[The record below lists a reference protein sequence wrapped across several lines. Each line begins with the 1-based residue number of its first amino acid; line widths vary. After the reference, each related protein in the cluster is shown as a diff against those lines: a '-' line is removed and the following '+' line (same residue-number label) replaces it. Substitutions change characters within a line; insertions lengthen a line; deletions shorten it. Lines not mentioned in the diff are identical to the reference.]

1 MAPEKSGTGRD
12 HIAGLVD
19 AARARDHIVDL
30 EDVAADDLDQDREI
44 KEEEGGALDHI
55 VDRDTVLGGEDTV
68 RKTAGDQTALDG
80 KVRQL
85 GRLLGREYH
94 HLCLWGILLAG
105 PS

>member
-1 MAPEKSGTGRD
+1 MAPEKSGTDR

-19 AARARDHIVDL
+19 AARARDPIVDL
-30 EDVAADDLDQDREI
+30 EDGAADDLGQDREI
-44 KEEEGGALDHI
+44 NEEEGAALDHI
-55 VDRDTVLGGEDTV
+55 VDRDTVLGRGDTV
-68 RKTAGDQTALDG
+68 QKTADDQTALDG

-94 HLCLWGILLAG
+94 HLCLWVILQAG